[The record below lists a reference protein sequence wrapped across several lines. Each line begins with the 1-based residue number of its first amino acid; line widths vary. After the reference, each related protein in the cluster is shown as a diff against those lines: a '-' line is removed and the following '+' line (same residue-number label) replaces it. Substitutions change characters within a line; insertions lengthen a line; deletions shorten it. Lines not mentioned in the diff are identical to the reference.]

1 MGILE
6 LKDITFRYE
15 DSAFINNLSLSVE
28 DGEFI
33 GLIGPNGSGKTT
45 LLKLLAGLIKPAWGE
60 VLLWGK
66 SLSSYKG
73 KDRAKLIS
81 YLPQMID
88 VNIPV
93 MVREIVKMGLSPYD
107 ILPAISIEAAMDM
120 VGIQDKAD
128 LIFSRLSGGEKR
140 RAFIAMTLVQ
150 CSGLLLL
157 DEPLANL
164 DIKYQLEL
172 MSLLRD
178 LNFNKKIGVIMAVHD
193 ISMAFY
199 FDRILIVKEGQIV
212 ADGRP
217 SEVLTESSIRQA
229 FGVDIKILGGESGK
243 PGIIY
248 P

>member
-6 LKDITFRYE
+6 LSDILFRY
-15 DSAFINNLSLSVE
+15 DDAVFIDELSLSVE

-33 GLIGPNGSGKTT
+33 GVIGPNGSGKTT
-45 LLKLLAGLIKPAWGE
+45 LLKLLAGLIKPESGE

-66 SLSSYKG
+66 SLNSYKG
-73 KDRAKLIS
+73 RDRAKLIS

-88 VNIPV
+88 VSIPV
-93 MVREIVKMGLSPYD
+93 TVREIVKMGLSPYD
-107 ILPAISIEAAMDM
+107 IPPDISVDMAMHM
-120 VGIQDKAD
+120 VGMGDKAD
-128 LIFSRLSGGEKR
+128 FIFSRLSGGEKR

-150 CSGLLLL
+150 CAGLLLL

-164 DIKYQLEL
+164 DIKYQIEL
-172 MSLLRD
+172 ISLLRD
-178 LNFNKKIGVIMAVHD
+178 LNLNRKIGVMMAVHD
-193 ISMAFY
+193 IGMAFY

-212 ADGRP
+212 ADGIP
-217 SEVLTESSIRQA
+217 LEVLTESSIRDA
-229 FGVDIKILGGESGK
+229 FGVDVRLLFGEPGK